1 MIKLTGNI
9 HFLKFILFDAW
20 FPFKYVVSS
29 NLSLHISGPSS
40 QVNEV
45 HALTLSINELKFEI
59 SHYEH
64 VYIEILFLTS
74 CLTKIKK
81 ILKYHQRNVHCLC
94 YIFITVY
101 YSWHVK
107 FLKKTGLEL
116 VRNLPAGFL
125 F

>member
-1 MIKLTGNI
+1 MHGSLLN
-9 HFLKFILFDAW
+9 LW
-20 FPFKYVVSS
+20 SSS
-29 NLSLHISGPSS
+29 NLSLHNWSLISS
-40 QVNEV
+40 EV
-45 HALTLSINELKFEI
+45 HTLSLFNNELKFEI

-116 VRNLPAGFL
+116 VRNLPASFL